1 MISVKSFLYSFE
13 VDCKSNYSFEVFNF
27 ITKSDNVLLIIKVV
41 LLLYVIYVN
50 QMDPSHIFFIS
61 KDDWFIYLLI
71 IKI

>member
-1 MISVKSFLYSFE
+1 VISVKSFLYSFE

-50 QMDPSHIFFIS
+50 QMDSSHIFFIS